1 MDNTIK
7 KEAKEIRRILGRI
20 KRRDLKGNS
29 GQAIKNS
36 SYQLTTLLTAKIGS
50 LLFTIILA
58 RLLMPELFGLYGL
71 AMSTIL
77 LLGIFSDLGAS
88 TTILTFLSKTIDKDK
103 DKAKA
108 YFNYLS
114 KIKIILVICTSL
126 IILLLAKWLANN
138 YYQKPIFYALLAGAI
153 YLPLSTLSRFLGV
166 VFTSRNNFKVGLV
179 GELIAQVSRLTILPI
194 LILLLISRS
203 LNNDI
208 ILLWVFIGLS
218 IVFLLVG
225 IYYLGYFL
233 FNNPFNNPFNNI
245 KKQELTKK
253 EKQELW
259 KFIIPLTTI
268 VLSGVLFG
276 YIDIV
281 MLGHYI
287 SSEFIGFY
295 QAAFNLISS
304 ATAILGFSSAALFP
318 IFSRMKGEQLKKG
331 FRKIKNITLMISFM
345 ALIFT
350 ILIAKTLINIVYGNA
365 YIQSTIYLQYLA
377 LLLISFPLIAL
388 YQAHYT
394 YQKQTKSLSILL
406 ITATVLN
413 IILNYFFINLGLSWA
428 GMNGAVL
435 GACTAT
441 IISRYGYLGGLII
454 FRK

>member
-1 MDNTIK
+1 MKNPIK
-7 KEAKEIRRILGRI
+7 EEAREVKKILGKI
-20 KRRDLKGNS
+20 KRKDLKGNS

-36 SYQLTTLLTAKIGS
+36 SYQLATLLTAKIGS

-77 LLGIFSDLGAS
+77 LLGIFSDLGVS
-88 TTILTFLSKTIDKDK
+88 TTILTFLSKTIDKNK
-103 DKAKA
+103 AKAKA

-153 YLPLSTLSRFLGV
+153 YLPLSTLSRFLST
-166 VFTSRNNFKVGLV
+166 VFTSGNNFKVGFV
-179 GELIAQVSRLTILPI
+179 GELIAQISRLTILLI

-203 LNNDI
+203 SNNDI
-208 ILLWVFIGLS
+208 ILLWIFIGLS

-225 IYYLGYFL
+225 VYYLGYFL
-233 FNNPFNNPFNNI
+233 FNNPFNNI

-259 KFIIPLTTI
+259 KFIIPLTAI
-268 VLSGVLFG
+268 VLSGVFFG
-276 YIDIV
+276 YVDIV

-304 ATAILGFSSAALFP
+304 ATAILGFSSTALFP
-318 IFSRMKGEQLKKG
+318 IFSRMRGEQLKKG
-331 FRKIKNITLMISFM
+331 FRKIKNITLVISFM

-365 YIQSTIYLQYLA
+365 YIQSTIYLQYLS
-377 LLLISFPLIAL
+377 LLIISFPLIVL

-394 YQKQTKSLSILL
+394 YQKQTKKLSILL
-406 ITATVLN
+406 IVATGLN
-413 IILNYFFINLGLSWA
+413 IILNYFFINLGLLWA

-454 FRK
+454 FKK